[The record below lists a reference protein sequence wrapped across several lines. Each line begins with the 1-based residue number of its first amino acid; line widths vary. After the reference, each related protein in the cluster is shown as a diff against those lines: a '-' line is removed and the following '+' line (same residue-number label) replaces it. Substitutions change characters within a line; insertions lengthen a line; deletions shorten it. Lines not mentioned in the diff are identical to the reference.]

1 MAGRRHRMDLI
12 GESYEALAESVTRP
26 HSHAHQSRLET
37 GLRHG
42 HLLSASRGGCHREA
56 VRALLARDPNLKL
69 GHAYRPTSQARI
81 VGRWN
86 CADLLALVDR

>member
-1 MAGRRHRMDLI
+1 MLK
-12 GESYEALAESVTRP
+12 LAS
-26 HSHAHQSRLET
+26 
-37 GLRHG
+37 G
-42 HLLSASRGGCHREA
+42 GGCHREA